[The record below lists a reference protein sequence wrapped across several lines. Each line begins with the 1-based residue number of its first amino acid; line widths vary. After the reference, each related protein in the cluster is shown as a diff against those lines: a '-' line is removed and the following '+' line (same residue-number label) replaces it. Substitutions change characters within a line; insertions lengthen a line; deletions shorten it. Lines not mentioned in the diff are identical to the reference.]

1 MTENKTGGAG
11 SPCQF
16 PPVPWIFDI
25 GASHSLIGIQARAK
39 TPQRVMKKLRL
50 LDGVWNLH
58 DWCLQFIK
66 RFFRRIPSQ
75 KIRARQEIL
84 FDRKIRMAHRET
96 PSYAFN
102 IMTTNAILNLTEA
115 TEMAHSNQD
124 RAENKPSAY
133 WQAVLDRDA
142 SLDGKFVFAVS
153 STGVYCRPSCPARRP
168 RRENVTFFGQPDQ
181 AEKTGYR
188 ACLRCRPK
196 AIGGNGTTEMVKAM
210 CRYIEQHLDE
220 PLTLARLGSEFR
232 QSPFHLQR
240 TFKRVL
246 GITPRA
252 YADSCRMSQ
261 LKDNL
266 RAGHSVTRSMY
277 DAGFSSSSRL
287 YERTSSQ
294 LGMTPDKYRRG
305 AIAAPIRYT
314 FTDSPL
320 GRMLIAATDKGI
332 CAIQFANS
340 DGELEQGLRHE
351 FPFAIRRRDDAAMQ
365 HWKTA
370 LPLDIQATAFQRR
383 VWSQLQSIPFGA
395 TRSYAAVAKA
405 IGQPTATRAVARA
418 CATNPVA
425 VVIPCHRVVSK
436 TGDAGGYRWGMERK
450 KALLELETGHS
461 V

>member
-1 MTENKTGGAG
+1 
-11 SPCQF
+11 
-16 PPVPWIFDI
+16 
-25 GASHSLIGIQARAK
+25 
-39 TPQRVMKKLRL
+39 
-50 LDGVWNLH
+50 
-58 DWCLQFIK
+58 
-66 RFFRRIPSQ
+66 
-75 KIRARQEIL
+75 
-84 FDRKIRMAHRET
+84 
-96 PSYAFN
+96 
-102 IMTTNAILNLTEA
+102 MTTNAILNLTEA
-115 TEMAHSNQD
+115 TEMAPSNQSHN
-124 RAENKPSAY
+124 ENNHNLH
-133 WQAVLDRDA
+133 WQAVLARDA
-142 SLDGKFVFAVS
+142 RQDGHFVFAVS

-168 RRENVTFFGQPDQ
+168 RRENVTFYQKPDL
-181 AEKTGYR
+181 AEKAGYR

-196 AIGGNGTTEMVKAM
+196 AAGPDGTTATVKAM

-220 PLTLARLGSEFR
+220 PLTLARLGSEFH

-252 YADSCRMSQ
+252 YADSCRMNQ

-277 DAGFSSSSRL
+277 DAGYSSSSRL
-287 YERTSSQ
+287 YERTASQ

-314 FTDSPL
+314 FADSPL
-320 GRMLIAATDKGI
+320 GRMLLAATDKGI

-351 FPFAIRRRDDAAMQ
+351 FPFAIRKRDDQAMRS
-365 HWKTA
+365 WKENLLRQMRGQRLNAA

-383 VWSQLQSIPFGA
+383 VWSHLQSIPFGA

-425 VVIPCHRVVSK
+425 VAIPCHRVVRKS
-436 TGDAGGYRWGMERK
+436 GDMGGYRWGVERK
-450 KALLELETGHS
+450 KALLELEMEL